1 MGEIDK
7 SQFATNTYIS
17 RARRVMRPSL
27 LLMVGLFFAYR
38 AWDLGEPFH
47 LAVAGAFLLLGALAL
62 ADIACSAGR
71 KELCTRMGTHCQG
84 IALNIGITI
93 AFLDMV
99 FAQIEW
105 TQMGQALAQAHYWT
119 LLPAFVIVVF
129 SLFLRAWR
137 WQWLLRAVGALP
149 FTPVFRASCIGIGA
163 NMVLPARAGEFLR
176 AYVLGRRTGHS
187 KTAIFATLVM
197 ERILDGLSILFILVM
212 VMMLGVRSQEVHAIG
227 AAGGVFYLVMM
238 GSLLLFYHRQAGV
251 IRLVQRVLPEAWSK
265 RVLPLLQ
272 AFGDGLHVLRD
283 TRQLLIVGAQSLLT
297 WVVISWSF
305 YPIMLAFDFGAPVPL
320 FTPFLLTALVALGLT
335 VPSTPGGIG
344 IMQYMA
350 VLSLQ
355 LSFAAAAITPT
366 HDFAEQAAAF
376 SLLMHL
382 SQALPEIGFG
392 AWAFVAEG
400 LRWQEVGQR
409 ERGVAI

>member
-1 MGEIDK
+1 MDK
-7 SQFATNTYIS
+7 SRFVNNAHTD
-17 RARRVMRPSL
+17 RARRAMRPFL
-27 LLMVGLFFAYR
+27 LLVIGLFFAYR
-38 AWDLGEPFH
+38 AWDLGERFH
-47 LAVAGAFLLLGALAL
+47 LVVAGVFLLLGVLAF
-62 ADIACSAGR
+62 ADAAYGVNG
-71 KELCTRMGTHCQG
+71 KESRSRLGTRWQG
-84 IALNIGITI
+84 IALNLGITV
-93 AFLDMV
+93 AFLDLV

-105 TQMGQALAQAHYWT
+105 AQMGRALAQAHYWT
-119 LLPAFVIVVF
+119 LLPAFAIVVL

-212 VMMLGVRSQEVHAIG
+212 VMVLGVHSQEVHTIG
-227 AAGGVFYLVMM
+227 AVGGAFYLITLGM
-238 GSLLLFYHRQAGV
+238 LLVFYHRQAGV
-251 IRLVQRVLPEAWSK
+251 MQRVQRVLPETWSA
-265 RVLPLLQ
+265 RALPLLE
-272 AFGDGLHVLRD
+272 AFGSGLHVLRD
-283 TRQLLIVGAQSLLT
+283 TRQLLIVGAQSLLI
-297 WVVISWSF
+297 WLVISWSF
-305 YPIMLAFDFGAPVPL
+305 YPVMLAFDFGAPVPL

-335 VPSTPGGIG
+335 VPGTPGGVG
-344 IMQYMA
+344 IIQYMA

-355 LSFAAAAITPT
+355 LSFAAAAIIPA

-409 ERGVAI
+409 ERELVT

>member
-1 MGEIDK
+1 MDK
-7 SQFATNTYIS
+7 SRFVNNAHTA
-17 RARRVMRPSL
+17 RARRAMRPL
-27 LLMVGLFFAYR
+27 LLLVIGLFFAYR
-38 AWDLGEPFH
+38 AWDLGERLH
-47 LAVAGAFLLLGALAL
+47 LVVAGVFMLLGALAL
-62 ADIACSAGR
+62 ADAAYGANG
-71 KELCTRMGTHCQG
+71 KEPRSRLGTRWQG
-84 IALNIGITI
+84 IALNLGITV
-93 AFLDMV
+93 AFLDLV

-105 TQMGQALAQAHYWT
+105 AQMGRALAQAHYWT
-119 LLPAFVIVVF
+119 LLPAFAIVVL
-129 SLFLRAWR
+129 SLLLRAWR
-137 WQWLLRAVGALP
+137 WQWLLRAVGKLP
-149 FTPVFRASCIGIGA
+149 FAPVLRAGCIGIGA

-212 VMMLGVRSQEVHAIG
+212 VMVLGVHSQEVHTIG
-227 AAGGVFYLVMM
+227 AVGGAFYLITLGM
-238 GSLLLFYHRQAGV
+238 LLLFYHRQAV
-251 IRLVQRVLPEAWSK
+251 VMQLVQRLLPETWSA
-265 RVLPLLQ
+265 RALPLLE
-272 AFGDGLHVLRD
+272 AFGGGLHVLRD
-283 TRQLLIVGAQSLLT
+283 TRQLLIVGAQSLLI
-297 WVVISWSF
+297 WLVISWSF

-335 VPSTPGGIG
+335 VPGAPGGVG

-350 VLSLQ
+350 VLSLR
-355 LSFAAAAITPT
+355 LSFAAAAITPA

-409 ERGVAI
+409 ERELVT